1 MSRLAVLKYPA
12 LILVGVVLIWAW
24 QWWDWLPRPFDKSV
38 EFDTHEMWGNRWSVQ
53 NGTAY
58 DRSTVELGA
67 AKSLV
72 LPEGTTIRRGGA
84 AGTVELFM
92 GKTLSFGGHP
102 GEPVSIRRVRAE
114 MGCAVRA
121 EGDALVVATFG
132 EWDTGVEGGAWMRLL
147 LAVVPDG
154 LAVEHRKGLVGWDC
168 AGQEWERK
176 LAAAPDPARTAHGIP
191 PFPYRRRV
199 PRDEK

>member
-12 LILVGVVLIWAW
+12 LILAGVVLVWAW
-24 QWWDWLPRPFDKSV
+24 QWWDWLPRPFDQSV
-38 EFDTHEMWGNRWSVQ
+38 EYDTHEMWGNRWSVQ

-58 DRSTVELGA
+58 DRSTLELGA

-72 LPEGTTIRRGGA
+72 LPEGTTVRRGGA

-102 GEPVSIRRVRAE
+102 SEPVSIRTVRTR
-114 MGCAVRA
+114 MGCAVKV

-132 EWDTGVEGGAWMRLL
+132 EWDTGVEGGTWMRLL

-154 LAVEHRKGLVGWDC
+154 VTVEHRKGLVGWDS

-176 LAAAPDPARTAHGIP
+176 LAAVPDDARTARDVP
-191 PFPYRRRV
+191 RLPYRRR
-199 PRDEK
+199 PQAEK